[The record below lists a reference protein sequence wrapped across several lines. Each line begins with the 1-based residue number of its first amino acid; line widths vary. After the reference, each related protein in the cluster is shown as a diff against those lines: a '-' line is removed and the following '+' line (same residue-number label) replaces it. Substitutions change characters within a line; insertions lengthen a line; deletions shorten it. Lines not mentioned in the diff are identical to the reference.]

1 MSSKAVFN
9 STSRRLMSSA
19 AANKLDWASPMWK
32 ASPELAAKA
41 NAFRSW
47 VNSVDTLAAKYSADP
62 APVDFKSEK
71 AAAIRAQDLI
81 SNLESFYK
89 STSLPAEKSEWD
101 PADKAAKEA
110 LIAQAEQDQEETK
123 ALIAELEALAAER
136 IANRTDRKTS
146 VKDIYKLY
154 PEIEKEVETEIDDRK
169 WFKDTM

>member
-1 MSSKAVFN
+1 
-9 STSRRLMSSA
+9 
-19 AANKLDWASPMWK
+19 MWK

-47 VNSVDTLAAKYSADP
+47 VLSVDTLAAKYNAAP

-71 AAAIRAQDLI
+71 AAAVRAQDLV

-101 PADKAAKEA
+101 PTDKASKEA
-110 LIAQAEQDQEETK
+110 LVSQAQKDQEETK
-123 ALIAELEALAAER
+123 ALIAELEALAVER

-154 PEIEKEVETEIDDRK
+154 PEIETEVETEIDERK
-169 WFKDTM
+169 WFKDTL